1 MNRQRRRLL
10 LLGALSAIAPPAALS
25 QRKVARVGTIYV
37 TSIAAGAQYISAFK
51 QRLHDLGWVE
61 ARNIEYVMLA
71 AEGSAER
78 LDSLARDLVERKVDV
93 LLGGPPNVAVAL
105 HRATRTIP
113 IVMANVPD
121 PVALGLVASLA
132 RPGGNVTGI
141 SSQTNVLVAKQIEL
155 LKEILPAAKRIAML
169 YSPQNPS
176 AGAFREVAG
185 KAAVF
190 LRVSLDFAPVE
201 RPEELE
207 AVVQR
212 VAKDGAQALVV
223 PADPVMLSLRLRL
236 NAALAKVR
244 LPAAFAN
251 RDHALDGALLSYAPD
266 LVDNFRLAA
275 GYVDRIL
282 KGANPADLPVGQ
294 SETIQLVVNLKTAKA
309 LGIALPQAVL
319 LRANEVIE

>member
-1 MNRQRRRLL
+1 MNERRRHILL
-10 LLGALSAIAPPAALS
+10 AGALAVITPSAALS
-25 QRKVARVGTIYV
+25 QKKFARVGILGV
-37 TSIAAGAQYISAFK
+37 TSLAAGAPYSSAFK
-51 QRLHDLGWVE
+51 QRLHDLGWIE

-71 AEGSAER
+71 AEGSVER
-78 LDSLARDLVERKVDV
+78 LDSLARELVERKVDV
-93 LLGGPPNVAVAL
+93 LLAGPPNVAVAL

-155 LKEILPAAKRIAML
+155 LKEILPTAKRIALL

-176 AGAFREVAG
+176 AAMFREVAG
-185 KAAVF
+185 QAAAF
-190 LRVSLDFAPVE
+190 LRVSLEFVPVH

-207 AVVQR
+207 AVLQR
-212 VAKDGAQALVV
+212 VARDGAQAVVV
-223 PADPVMLSLRLRL
+223 PADPVMLSQRLRL
-236 NAALAKVR
+236 NAELARVR

-266 LVDNFRLAA
+266 LVGNFRLAA
-275 GYVDRIL
+275 GYADRIL
-282 KGANPADLPVGQ
+282 KGANPGDLPVGQ
-294 SETIQLVVNLKTAKA
+294 SESINLVVNLKTAKA
-309 LGIALPQAVL
+309 LGITIPQGVL